1 MNTYL
6 TQKVISDISTMV
18 GVDKTEGVE
27 TTTFSVA
34 GTVGR
39 VLGQVVLHKSQRVLH
54 VSAVND
60 TQASSGRELRPE
72 KKIDGFMHMVCI
84 SNEI

>member
-39 VLGQVVLHKSQRVLH
+39 VLGQVVLH
-54 VSAVND
+54 
-60 TQASSGRELRPE
+60 
-72 KKIDGFMHMVCI
+72 
-84 SNEI
+84 